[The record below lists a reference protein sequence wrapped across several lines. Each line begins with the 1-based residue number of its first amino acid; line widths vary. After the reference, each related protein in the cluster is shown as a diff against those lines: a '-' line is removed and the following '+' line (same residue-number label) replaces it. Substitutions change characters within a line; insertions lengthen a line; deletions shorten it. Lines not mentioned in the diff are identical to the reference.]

1 MTAKES
7 ERMRG
12 THVLESAD
20 GETYQDVERKGVIEG

>member
-1 MTAKES
+1 
-7 ERMRG
+7 MRG